1 MSLGFC
7 DDSERRVGRSE
18 ESGVIDWDSLIGA
31 KVRIS
36 SLTMQ
41 NGWMLKNPEKKEYTV
56 GDIGF
61 RITVDGKCRTIITL
75 EEVEDRTFSLKD
87 IEIISLKDEQDS

>member
-7 DDSERRVGRSE
+7 DDSERRVGRGE
-18 ESGVIDWDSLIGA
+18 ESGIIEWDSLIGA

-41 NGWMLKNPEKKEYTV
+41 NGWMLKEPERKEYTV
-56 GDIGF
+56 KDIGF
-61 RITVDGKCRTIITL
+61 RVTVDGKCRTIITL
-75 EEVEDRTFSLKD
+75 NEVEDRTFSLKD
-87 IEIISLKDEQDS
+87 IEIIEL

>member
-1 MSLGFC
+1 
-7 DDSERRVGRSE
+7 
-18 ESGVIDWDSLIGA
+18 
-31 KVRIS
+31 
-36 SLTMQ
+36 
-41 NGWMLKNPEKKEYTV
+41 MLKNPEKKEYTV

-87 IEIISLKDEQDS
+87 IEIISLKNEQDS